1 MDHLSISKHS
11 VMAARITLTLQR
23 LLNSGDSLLVL
34 AAGVVVLFLLL
45 LLDLGALVLGTKVKT
60 FEKNNSA
67 EKERLSAQCKMMQQV
82 IDAFI
87 PSSGRER
94 KSGLGNSF
102 THSWFLIDCT
112 NDQCD
117 FCFKSLACG
126 TKS

>member
-45 LLDLGALVLGTKVKT
+45 DLGALVLGTKVKT

-67 EKERLSAQCKMMQQV
+67 EKERLSVQRKMM
-82 IDAFI
+82 
-87 PSSGRER
+87 
-94 KSGLGNSF
+94 
-102 THSWFLIDCT
+102 HSL
-112 NDQCD
+112 
-117 FCFKSLACG
+117 
-126 TKS
+126 